1 MRSRPFESTRIIDGV
16 PKARAKSPLESA
28 PREKIPRRL
37 EPMLAKPGEVP
48 ESESDEWAYEIKWD
62 GIRALGYAD
71 HGAWSMLSRRLED
84 VSARYPELAAIAEA
98 LGDHSAIL
106 DGEVVALDAE
116 GRPRF
121 QLIQSRM
128 GLSTPTAVQARMKE
142 QPVDYVIF
150 DLLHLDGRRVRDLPY
165 LQRREL
171 LEGLG
176 LDGPRWR
183 TPRFRRDGGS
193 DLLEAA
199 RRQGLEGIVAKR
211 CDSPYRP
218 GKRTGEWIKTRV
230 WRRQEFVI
238 GGYIPGE
245 GRRSKRV
252 GSLLVGY
259 YDKRRSELRKGQR
272 QTLHFAGGVG
282 SGLNEKQIDF
292 LTKELHARE
301 RPDSP
306 FGVGAPTGPKARFAI
321 WCDPELV
328 CEVSWT
334 EWTNDGTLR
343 QPAFKGLRDDKD
355 PREVVKE
362 F

>member
-1 MRSRPFESTRIIDGV
+1 V
-16 PKARAKSPLESA
+16 PK
-28 PREKIPRRL
+28 EKMPKRL
-37 EPMLAKPGEVP
+37 DPMLAKPGEVP
-48 ESESDEWAYEIKWD
+48 ESDGADWAYEIKWD
-62 GIRALGYAD
+62 GVRVLGYAD
-71 HGAWSMLSRRLED
+71 HGRWCMLSRRLED
-84 VSARYPELAAIAEA
+84 VSARYPELEGIAETLSEHA
-98 LGDHSAIL
+98 AIL
-106 DGEVVALDAE
+106 DGEVVALDPE

-128 GLSTPTAVQARMKE
+128 GLTSPGMIKTRAEQ

-150 DLLHLDGRRVRDLPY
+150 DLLHLDGECVRDLPY
-165 LQRREL
+165 VERREL

-183 TPRFRRDGGS
+183 TPRYRNGGGAN
-193 DLLEAA
+193 LLEAA

-211 CDSPYRP
+211 ADSPYRP

-245 GRRSKRV
+245 GSRAKRV
-252 GSLLVGY
+252 GSVLVGY
-259 YDKRRSELRKGQR
+259 YDKRRSELGKGKR
-272 QTLHFAGGVG
+272 QVLHFAGGVG
-282 SGLNEKQIDF
+282 SGLKEDDIAF
-292 LTKELHARE
+292 LTRELRKRE
-301 RPDSP
+301 RATSP
-306 FGVGAPTGPKARFAI
+306 FGVGAPTGPKAKLAI
-321 WCDPELV
+321 WCKPELV

-334 EWTNDGTLR
+334 EWTDVGTLR
-343 QPAFKGLRDDKD
+343 QPAFKGMRDDKD

>member
-1 MRSRPFESTRIIDGV
+1 M
-16 PKARAKSPLESA
+16 PKGKTKPLIEQASK
-28 PREKIPRRL
+28 ERL
-37 EPMLAKPGEVP
+37 PSNVDPMLAKPGDVP
-48 ESESDEWAYEIKWD
+48 ESDSDEWAHEIKWD
-62 GIRALGYAD
+62 GVRVLGYAN
-71 HGAWSMLSRRLED
+71 HGRWRMLSRRQEE
-84 VSARYPELAAIAEA
+84 VTARYPELEAIAAAIDEHVAV
-98 LGDHSAIL
+98 L
-106 DGEVVALDAE
+106 DGEVVALDE
-116 GRPRF
+116 YGRPRF

-128 GLSTPTAVQARMKE
+128 GLASAAAVQARMKE

-150 DLLHLDGRRVRDLPY
+150 DLLHLDGRRVRELPY

-176 LDGPRWR
+176 LEGPRWR
-183 TPRFRRDGGS
+183 TPRYRHGGGA

-199 RRQGLEGIVAKR
+199 RRQGLEGIVSKR

-245 GRRSKRV
+245 GSRARRV

-259 YDKRRSELRKGQR
+259 YDRRASELRSGEE
-272 QTLHFAGGVG
+272 QTLHFAGAVG
-282 SGLNEKQIDF
+282 SGLRESDLVF
-292 LTKELHARE
+292 LTRELRRRE
-301 RPDSP
+301 PSLSP
-306 FGVGAPTGPKARFAI
+306 FEVGAPAGPKARFAV

-334 EWTNDGTLR
+334 EWTNEGTLR
-343 QPAFKGLRDDKD
+343 QPAFKGMRDDKD

>member
-1 MRSRPFESTRIIDGV
+1 MPSRLD
-16 PKARAKSPLESA
+16 A
-28 PREKIPRRL
+28 
-37 EPMLAKPGEVP
+37 MLAKPGDVP
-48 ESESDEWAYEIKWD
+48 ESDSDDWAYEIKWD
-62 GIRALGYAD
+62 GVRVLGYANL
-71 HGAWSMLSRRLED
+71 GKWCMLSRRLED
-84 VSARYPELAAIAEA
+84 VSARYPELEAIADV
-98 LGDHSAIL
+98 LKDHSAIL
-106 DGEVVALDAE
+106 DGEVVALDDE

-128 GLSTPTAVQARMKE
+128 GLTSPAAVEAKAKQ

-150 DLLHLDGRRVRDLPY
+150 DLLHLDGRCVRDLPY

-183 TPRFRRDGGS
+183 VPAYRLDGGP

-199 RRQGLEGIVAKR
+199 RRQGLEGIVSKR
-211 CDSPYRP
+211 ADSPYRP

-245 GRRSKRV
+245 GSRAKRV

-259 YDKRRSELRKGQR
+259 YDKRRSELPKGQE
-272 QTLHFAGGVG
+272 QTLHFAGAVG
-282 SGLNEKQIDF
+282 SGLKESDLEF
-292 LTKELHARE
+292 LTKELRKRE
-301 RPDSP
+301 RPSSP
-306 FGVGAPTGPKARFAI
+306 FDVGHPTGPKARFAV
-321 WCDPELV
+321 WCEPELV

-334 EWTNDGTLR
+334 EWTNQGTLR
-343 QPAFKGLRDDKD
+343 QPAFKGMRDATDKD

>member
-1 MRSRPFESTRIIDGV
+1 M
-16 PKARAKSPLESA
+16 PKTKAKPSSILEQA
-28 PREKIPRRL
+28 PREKMPSRL
-37 EPMLAKPGEVP
+37 TPMLAKPGEVP
-48 ESESDEWAYEIKWD
+48 KSDTDDWAYEIKWD

-71 HGAWSMLSRRLED
+71 HGKWCMLSRRLED
-84 VSARYPELAAIAEA
+84 VSARYPELEPIAEA
-98 LGDHSAIL
+98 LDGRSAIL
-106 DGEVVALDAE
+106 DGEVVALDEE

-128 GLSTPTAVQARMKE
+128 GLTSPSMIQARVKR

-150 DLLHLDGRRVRDLPY
+150 DLLHLDGHCVRDLPY
-165 LQRREL
+165 SQRREL

-183 TPRFRRDGGS
+183 TPRHRHGGGP

-199 RRQGLEGIVAKR
+199 RREGLEGIVAKR

-245 GRRSKRV
+245 GRRAKRV

-259 YDKRRSELRKGQR
+259 YDKRRSELGKGASQELR
-272 QTLHFAGGVG
+272 FAGGVG

-292 LTKELHARE
+292 LTKELRKRE
-301 RPDSP
+301 IPESP
-306 FGVGAPTGPKARFAI
+306 FDAGKPTGPKAKLAV
-321 WCDPELV
+321 WCKPELV

-334 EWTNDGTLR
+334 EWTNEGTLR
-343 QPAFKGLRDDKD
+343 QPAFKGFREDKD

>member
-1 MRSRPFESTRIIDGV
+1 V
-16 PKARAKSPLESA
+16 PKAKTESPLEDA
-28 PREKIPRRL
+28 PTEKMPSKL
-37 EPMLAKPGEVP
+37 DAMLAKPGQVP
-48 ESESDEWAYEIKWD
+48 ESDSNEWAYEIKWD
-62 GIRALGYAD
+62 GVRVLGYAD
-71 HGAWSMLSRRLED
+71 RGRWCMLSRRLED
-84 VSARYPELAAIAEA
+84 VSARYPELEAIAEA

-106 DGEVVALDAE
+106 DGEVVALDEE

-128 GLSTPTAVQARMKE
+128 GLTSPAAVKAKAKQ

-150 DLLHLDGRRVRDLPY
+150 DLLHLDGRCVRDLPY

-183 TPRFRRDGGS
+183 TPRYRHGGGA

-199 RRQGLEGIVAKR
+199 RRQGLEGIVSKR

-245 GRRSKRV
+245 GSRAKRV
-252 GSLLVGY
+252 GSVLVGY
-259 YDKRRSELRKGQR
+259 YDKRHSELGKGKK
-272 QTLHFAGGVG
+272 QTLRFAGGVG
-282 SGLNEKQIDF
+282 SGLKESDLDF
-292 LTKELHARE
+292 LTKELRKRE
-301 RPDSP
+301 RADSP
-306 FGVGAPTGPKARFAI
+306 FDVGHPTGPKARFAV
-321 WCDPELV
+321 WCEPALV

-334 EWTNDGTLR
+334 EWTDEGTLR
-343 QPAFKGLRDDKD
+343 QPAFKGMRDDKD

>member
-1 MRSRPFESTRIIDGV
+1 VT
-16 PKARAKSPLESA
+16 PK
-28 PREKIPRRL
+28 EKMPSRL
-37 EPMLAKPGEVP
+37 EPMLAKPGDVP
-48 ESESDEWAYEIKWD
+48 ESDSDEWAYEIKWD

-71 HGAWSMLSRRLED
+71 QGRWCMLSRRLED
-84 VSARYPELAAIAEA
+84 VSARYPELEPIAEA
-98 LGDHSAIL
+98 LGRHSAIV
-106 DGEVVALDAE
+106 DGEVVALDVD

-128 GLSTPTAVQARMKE
+128 GLTSPGMIQARVKQ

-150 DLLHLDGRRVRDLPY
+150 DLLHLDGQCVRDLPY
-165 LQRREL
+165 LERREL

-183 TPRFRRDGGS
+183 TPRNRLGGGA

-199 RRQGLEGIVAKR
+199 RLQGLEGIVAKR
-211 CDSPYRP
+211 AESPYRP

-245 GRRSKRV
+245 GRRAKRV

-259 YDKRRSELRKGQR
+259 YDKRRSELGRGRKQK
-272 QTLHFAGGVG
+272 LHFAGGVG
-282 SGLNEKQIDF
+282 SGLNETQIEF
-292 LTKELHARE
+292 LTKELGKRE

-306 FGVGAPTGPKARFAI
+306 FDVGHPSGPKAKLAV
-321 WCDPELV
+321 WCQPELV
-328 CEVSWT
+328 CEASWT
-334 EWTNDGTLR
+334 EWTNQGTLR
-343 QPAFKGLRDDKD
+343 QPAFKGLRDDKE
-355 PREVVKE
+355 PGEVVKE

>member
-1 MRSRPFESTRIIDGV
+1 M
-16 PKARAKSPLESA
+16 
-28 PREKIPRRL
+28 PRKL
-37 EPMLAKPGEVP
+37 DAMLAKPGVVP
-48 ESESDEWAYEIKWD
+48 EADSDEWAYEIKWD

-71 HGAWSMLSRRLED
+71 RGKWSMLSRRLED
-84 VSARYPELAAIAEA
+84 VSARYPELEAIAEQ

-106 DGEVVALDAE
+106 DGEVVALDSD

-128 GLSTPTAVQARMKE
+128 GLSSPAAVKAKMAQ

-150 DLLHLDGRRVRDLPY
+150 DLLHLDGRCVRDLPY
-165 LQRREL
+165 AQRREL

-183 TPRFRRDGGS
+183 VPRYRHGGGA

-199 RRQGLEGIVAKR
+199 RRQGLEGIVSKR

-245 GRRSKRV
+245 GRRAKRV

-259 YDKRRSELRKGQR
+259 YDKRRSELGKGKR

-282 SGLNEKQIDF
+282 SGLKEDDLDF
-292 LTKELHARE
+292 LTKELRRRE
-301 RPDSP
+301 QDDNPFDRP
-306 FGVGAPTGPKARFAI
+306 VRGPKAKQALF
-321 WCDPELV
+321 CKPELV

-334 EWTNDGTLR
+334 EWTNEGTLR
-343 QPAFKGLRDDKD
+343 QPAFKGMRDDKD
-355 PREVVKE
+355 AREVVKE

>member
-1 MRSRPFESTRIIDGV
+1 MAKTKAKADTLLDG
-16 PKARAKSPLESA
+16 A
-28 PREKIPRRL
+28 PREKMPSRL
-37 EPMLAKPGEVP
+37 DPMLAKPGEVP
-48 ESESDEWAYEIKWD
+48 ESDADDWAYEIKWD
-62 GIRALGYAD
+62 GVRVLGYAD
-71 HGAWSMLSRRLED
+71 RGRWCMLSRRLED
-84 VSARYPELAAIAEA
+84 VSVRYPELEPIAEA
-98 LGDHSAIL
+98 LEGHSAIL
-106 DGEVVALDAE
+106 DGEVVALDEE

-128 GLSTPTAVQARMKE
+128 GLTSPGVIKARANQ

-150 DLLHLDGRRVRDLPY
+150 DLLHLDGRCVRELPY
-165 LQRREL
+165 AQRRVL

-183 TPRFRRDGGS
+183 TPRYRHGGGP

-245 GRRSKRV
+245 GRRAKRV

-259 YDKRRSELRKGQR
+259 YDRRRSELGKGEGQELR
-272 QTLHFAGGVG
+272 FAGGVG

-292 LTKELHARE
+292 LTKELRGRE
-301 RPDSP
+301 IPESP
-306 FGVGAPTGPKARFAI
+306 FDVGKPTGPKAKLAV
-321 WCDPELV
+321 WCRPELV

-334 EWTNDGTLR
+334 EWTNEGTLR
-343 QPAFKGLRDDKD
+343 QPAFKGMRDDKD
-355 PREVVKE
+355 PGEVVEE

>member
-1 MRSRPFESTRIIDGV
+1 MPSRLD
-16 PKARAKSPLESA
+16 A
-28 PREKIPRRL
+28 
-37 EPMLAKPGEVP
+37 MLAKPGEVP
-48 ESESDEWAYEIKWD
+48 ESGTDDWAYEIKWD
-62 GIRALGYAD
+62 GVRVLGYAD
-71 HGAWSMLSRRLED
+71 RGKWCMLSRRLED
-84 VSARYPELAAIAEA
+84 VRARYPELEEIADV
-98 LGDHSAIL
+98 LKDHSAIV
-106 DGEVVALDAE
+106 DGEVVALDDE

-128 GLSTPTAVQARMKE
+128 GLTSPAAVKAKAKQ

-150 DLLHLDGRRVRDLPY
+150 DLLHLDGHCVRDLPY
-165 LQRREL
+165 LERREL

-183 TPRFRRDGGS
+183 VPSYRLDGGP

-199 RRQGLEGIVAKR
+199 RRQGLEGIVSKR
-211 CDSPYRP
+211 ADSSYRP

-230 WRRQEFVI
+230 WQRQEFAI

-245 GRRSKRV
+245 GSRAKRV

-259 YDKRRSELRKGQR
+259 YDKRRSELRKGEEQI
-272 QTLHFAGGVG
+272 LHFAGGVG
-282 SGLNEKQIDF
+282 SGLKEDDLEF
-292 LTKELHARE
+292 LTKELRRRE

-306 FGVGAPTGPKARFAI
+306 FDVGKPTGPKARFAV
-321 WCDPELV
+321 WCEPELV

-334 EWTNDGTLR
+334 EWTNQGTLR
-343 QPAFKGLRDDKD
+343 QPAFKGMRDDKD